1 MKRKLTMPPFVSMIV
16 PCYNEEATILQL
28 LDAVLAQTYPQSQ
41 MEIIIADA
49 FSQDQTRERI
59 NMFQRDHDSL
69 SLRVVDNERHIIPAA
84 LNLAIRES
92 RGEIIVRLDAH
103 SQPNPEYVARCVQA
117 LEEGKGANVGGVWE
131 ILPGGK
137 GWMAE
142 SIAAAA
148 SHPLG
153 VGDAM
158 YRLNPKAGAVDT
170 VPFGAFRR
178 ELVEQ
183 IGGFDETLL
192 TNEDY
197 EFNTRVRR
205 SGGVVWLDPQIR
217 SIYFARAS
225 LFELARQYGRYGFW
239 KWKMLKRYTST
250 LRWRQALPPLFTASL
265 IVLAVLSV
273 WFSSARWF
281 LSIEIILY
289 LLVLIAASVQTAIRN
304 HKPFLIVG
312 LPLSILIMHLSW
324 GSGFL
329 FSLIL
334 SPLNQ
339 NHG

>member
-1 MKRKLTMPPFVSMIV
+1 MPPFVSIVV

-59 NMFQRDHDSL
+59 NMFQRDHDGL
-69 SLRVVDNERHIIPAA
+69 SLRVVDNQRHIIPAA

-103 SQPNPEYVARCVQA
+103 SQPNPEYVACCVQA
-117 LEEGKGANVGGVWE
+117 LEEGKGSNVGGVWE
-131 ILPGGK
+131 IRSGGK
-137 GWMAE
+137 GWIAE
-142 SIAAAA
+142 SIAVAAA
-148 SHPLG
+148 HPLG

-178 ELVEQ
+178 KLIDQ

-225 LFELARQYGRYGFW
+225 LFELACQYARYGFW
-239 KWKMLKRYTST
+239 KWRMLKRYTNT
-250 LRWRQALPPLFTASL
+250 VRWRQALPPLFTASL
-265 IVLAVLSV
+265 IVLAVLSI
-273 WFSSARWF
+273 WFSSVRWF

-289 LLVLIAASVQTAIRN
+289 LLVLIAASVQTALRN
-304 HKPFLIVG
+304 HQPFLVVG

-329 FSLIL
+329 CSLIS
-334 SPLNQ
+334 SPLTQ

>member
-1 MKRKLTMPPFVSMIV
+1 MPPFVSIVV

-59 NMFQRDHDSL
+59 NMFQRDHDGL
-69 SLRVVDNERHIIPAA
+69 SLRVVDNERRIIPTA
-84 LNLAIRES
+84 LNLAIKEL

-103 SQPNPEYVARCVQA
+103 SQPNPEYVACCVQA

-131 ILPGGK
+131 ICSGGK
-137 GWMAE
+137 GWIAE
-142 SIAAAA
+142 SIAVAAA
-148 SHPLG
+148 YPLG

-178 ELVEQ
+178 ELIDQ

-197 EFNTRVRR
+197 EFNTRIRQ

-225 LFELARQYGRYGFW
+225 LLELARQYGRYGFW
-239 KWKMLKRYTST
+239 KWRMLKRYTNT
-250 LRWRQALPPLFTASL
+250 IRWRQALPPLFTASL
-265 IVLAVLSV
+265 IVLAVLSI

-281 LSIEIILY
+281 LSIEILLY
-289 LLVLIAASVQTAIRN
+289 LLVLVAASVQTEFRD

-324 GSGFL
+324 GCGFL
-329 FSLIL
+329 FSIIS
-334 SPLNQ
+334 SPLTQ
-339 NHG
+339 KHG